1 LTERVR
7 CQQGINDA
15 ETFVTYTVL
24 KIFGVERLAAQA
36 EGGGDDGGVPVG
48 KLKAAAEREPL
59 RK

>member
-7 CQQGINDA
+7 CQEGINDA
-15 ETFVTYTVL
+15 EAFVTYTVL
-24 KIFGVERLAAQA
+24 KNFGVERLAA
-36 EGGGDDGGVPVG
+36 GGDDGGVPVG